1 MDPSPGRTAA
11 VPAEIL
17 ARLQALEDAE
27 AARNHLHAYAA
38 ALDAPTPASV
48 AALFAPDGVLHV
60 GADAH
65 RGRDAV
71 AEFYRARI
79 AADPS
84 EKRHFI
90 TSPHTRALGPG
101 LVEVASYFLWTAR
114 ADARSVLGWGTY
126 LDEVQ
131 VVDGVARFAAKTIT
145 PHLVTDLAAGWPA
158 ALSGSAAPPRP

>member
-1 MDPSPGRTAA
+1 MDPSPDPTAA
-11 VPAEIL
+11 VPAALL

-38 ALDAPTPASV
+38 ALDAPTPAGL
-48 AALFAPDGVLHV
+48 AALFTPDGVLHV
-60 GADAH
+60 GTDAH
-65 RGRDAV
+65 RGHDAV
-71 AEFYRARI
+71 AEFYRSRT

-90 TSPHTRALGPG
+90 TSPRTRSLGPG
-101 LVEVASYFLWTAR
+101 VVEVASYFLWTAR

-126 LDEVQ
+126 LDEVR

-145 PHLVTDLAAGWPA
+145 PHLVTDLAAGWA